1 MPEAPFRSDTPNTY
15 AETRASILSAKSGLP
30 YPVNGKAT
38 AMPSTGA
45 TPPPHPARSEFPELS
60 ELNMGG
66 GGGGGFDFGA
76 STILSE
82 RSGGQSIL
90 SRNEPGPGAPSIA
103 SMNFDTE
110 VNHHN
115 YNHDGNG
122 DDDGASATS
131 SVTKGAPTTVQPGHS
146 ELSLQDMSIAATS
159 AIAKERKGR
168 RRRSNNSRDADE
180 LSDIHEADDAST
192 STAARARAKAVGLF
206 FAEQREREQ
215 ERALMNGGGFHD
227 ASIEVRH
234 VTTVTDDAFDDRR
247 FDKVDTGHQV
257 FGLGASPSMH
267 STPVL
272 AHSAVASVLN
282 PSNVGSAVSFNHRP
296 SPQPPSPPPQL
307 TANAMPLQHDP
318 MPEFGHHLAA
328 AADDDDDI
336 NTNPSIIQGP
346 IGHHQPPANWAI
358 ANDYGS
364 GGGGGGGGS
373 GSGGDRDRDLDRS
386 LNLGL
391 DEEMRRTSIS
401 PRPNSR
407 LASPHPGKDEGYI
420 SAANPMGSPG
430 TATPVQGMRGDAG
443 MGAIDDMLSDAE
455 LYGHQRNRLGSGNSH
470 GMPSPLYDSS
480 TGRGIERIESKDI
493 VALMEHVYFPTF
505 FFFFFFF
512 FSFLFTDSG
521 TQLTVRDA
529 QRNARDT
536 EILVTL
542 VRSAAEMRNSFED
555 MKKAL
560 ADQRHGIVSDVDQ
573 NTERSVQKILQGPR
587 PLPPSTPRRSRYSK
601 SDEDAEDEATQNR
614 AKRASVFRRA
624 LKGLSM
630 GSSKDLERIEEM

>member
-66 GGGGGFDFGA
+66 RFDA

-82 RSGGQSIL
+82 RSAGQSIL
-90 SRNEPGPGAPSIA
+90 SRNEPGAGAPSIA
-103 SMNFDTE
+103 SLNFDTE
-110 VNHHN
+110 VNH
-115 YNHDGNG
+115 YNHGHDGHDDD

-131 SVTKGAPTTVQPGHS
+131 SVTKGAPTTVQPGRS
-146 ELSLQDMSIAATS
+146 ELSLQEMSIAATS

-168 RRRSNNSRDADE
+168 RRRSNNNNRDADE
-180 LSDIHEADDAST
+180 LSDIREADDAST

-227 ASIEVRH
+227 TSIEVRH

-296 SPQPPSPPPQL
+296 SPQPPSPQPQL

-318 MPEFGHHLAA
+318 MPEFGDHLAA
-328 AADDDDDI
+328 AADDDDDDI

-346 IGHHQPPANWAI
+346 IGHHQPAANWAI
-358 ANDYGS
+358 ANDY
-364 GGGGGGGGS
+364 GGGGS
-373 GSGGDRDRDLDRS
+373 GSGGDRDRDRS
-386 LNLGL
+386 LNLGS
-391 DEEMRRTSIS
+391 DEEMRRTPIS

-407 LASPHPGKDEGYI
+407 LASPPLGKDEGYI

-493 VALMEHVYFPTF
+493 VALMEHVYFPSFFSFFFLF
-505 FFFFFFF
+505 FFFLP
-512 FSFLFTDSG
+512 FS
-521 TQLTVRDA
+521 
-529 QRNARDT
+529 
-536 EILVTL
+536 
-542 VRSAAEMRNSFED
+542 
-555 MKKAL
+555 
-560 ADQRHGIVSDVDQ
+560 
-573 NTERSVQKILQGPR
+573 
-587 PLPPSTPRRSRYSK
+587 
-601 SDEDAEDEATQNR
+601 
-614 AKRASVFRRA
+614 
-624 LKGLSM
+624 
-630 GSSKDLERIEEM
+630 